1 MNYILSIDQGTT
13 GTTALIIDENLNL
26 ISKVNSEYE
35 QLYPNQGWVEHNPSA
50 IWSSVR
56 TSVIELIKDSKIDVK
71 DIKCIGITNQRETV
85 SLWNKKT
92 SKFYHNFIVWQDRR
106 TSLICKE
113 FKDKGFE
120 PIINKK
126 TGLLLDPY
134 FSGTKIKWILENCD
148 LTDNLNDVTFGTIDT
163 FLVYKLTG
171 NEVCV
176 TDVSNASR
184 TMLLNIHTLKWD
196 EELLNIF
203 NIPKEILPEVKS
215 SSEIYG
221 YTKGLDFL
229 PDGIPISSIIGDQQ
243 GALFGQSCFN
253 KGESKCT
260 YGTGSF
266 ILMNTGTEPII
277 STNKLLTTVAWKVG
291 EEVNYA
297 IEGSCFI
304 AGALV
309 QWLRDEMKF
318 FSCSSEIEVLAQTV
332 DSSNGVTIVPALTGL
347 GAPYWKADVFGMI
360 YGISRNTNR
369 GHISRAALEAI
380 ALQNY
385 ELLKAME
392 NDTNIKL
399 ISLKVDGRASVN
411 DILMQFQSD
420 VLNVILTRPK
430 IIETTALGAA
440 MLAGLGIKLFKS
452 IDELKEKW
460 KLDKVYSPNFTDY
473 TEKVLNNWKISIKK
487 ILS

>member
-1 MNYILSIDQGTT
+1 
-13 GTTALIIDENLNL
+13 
-26 ISKVNSEYE
+26 
-35 QLYPNQGWVEHNPSA
+35 
-50 IWSSVR
+50 
-56 TSVIELIKDSKIDVK
+56 
-71 DIKCIGITNQRETV
+71 
-85 SLWNKKT
+85 
-92 SKFYHNFIVWQDRR
+92 
-106 TSLICKE
+106 
-113 FKDKGFE
+113 
-120 PIINKK
+120 
-126 TGLLLDPY
+126 
-134 FSGTKIKWILENCD
+134 
-148 LTDNLNDVTFGTIDT
+148 
-163 FLVYKLTG
+163 
-171 NEVCV
+171 
-176 TDVSNASR
+176 
-184 TMLLNIHTLKWD
+184 
-196 EELLNIF
+196 
-203 NIPKEILPEVKS
+203 
-215 SSEIYG
+215 
-221 YTKGLDFL
+221 
-229 PDGIPISSIIGDQQ
+229 
-243 GALFGQSCFN
+243 
-253 KGESKCT
+253 
-260 YGTGSF
+260 
-266 ILMNTGTEPII
+266 MNTGTEPII

-347 GAPYWKADVFGMI
+347 GAPYWRADVFGMI

-385 ELLKAME
+385 ELLKAMQ

-399 ISLKVDGRASVN
+399 ISLKVDGGASVN

-430 IIETTALGAA
+430 IIETTSLGAA
-440 MLAGLGIKLFKS
+440 MLAGLGIKMFKN
-452 IDELKEKW
+452 IEELKEKW

-473 TEKVLNNWKISIKK
+473 TEKVLTNWNISIKK

>member
-13 GTTALIIDENLNL
+13 GTTAVIIDENLNL
-26 ISKVNSEYE
+26 VSKVNSEYE

-106 TSLICKE
+106 TSSVCKE
-113 FKDKGFE
+113 LKEKGFE

-134 FSGTKIKWILENCD
+134 FSGTKIKWILENCN

-171 NEVCV
+171 NEICV

-196 EELLNIF
+196 DELLNIF
-203 NIPKEILPEVKS
+203 NIPKEILPKVKS

-347 GAPYWKADVFGMI
+347 GAPYWRADVFGMI

-385 ELLKAME
+385 ELLKAMQ

-399 ISLKVDGRASVN
+399 ISLKVDGGASVN

-430 IIETTALGAA
+430 IIETTSLGAA
-440 MLAGLGIKLFKS
+440 MLAGLGIKMFKN
-452 IDELKEKW
+452 IEELKEKW

-473 TEKVLNNWKISIKK
+473 TEKVLTNWNISIKK